1 MALTSRELK
10 VYNQAKAADT
20 AFQRELVR
28 VYKGRAGD
36 LRYQPHRW
44 TDTRVKHAG
53 ARALR
58 ATDRWMKVF
67 RAANERSQSISMMQ
81 PQANPHRRKGTYPRG
96 KVPPHLKKY
105 LFKKGH
111 R

>member
-1 MALTSRELK
+1 MALTAKELK
-10 VYNQAKAADT
+10 IYQHAKAADD

-36 LRYQPHRW
+36 LRYQPQRW
-44 TDTRVKHAG
+44 TDARVKHAAER
-53 ARALR
+53 ARR
-58 ATDRWMKVF
+58 ATDRWLRTF
-67 RAANERSQSISMMQ
+67 RAVNART
-81 PQANPHRRKGTYPRG
+81 ANPHHKRRGPPKG
-96 KVPPHLKKY
+96 KVPPHLRKY